1 MESTAAT
8 TTAGHSAPLGLTTA
22 LALVQELKTT
32 HPAIPI
38 HLRTDPTLTAL
49 SACYID
55 TTPPPPPPPPPPPQA
70 DDDNERPGLPRP
82 HHHNCLGLAR
92 PRTAADVAAVV
103 SFCAVRA
110 LPLVVRAGGHDCEAR
125 TQVPGALMLDL
136 RDICH
141 VRVDDDADEGGE
153 GAGAQRGVQG
163 QRTARVGGG
172 CLLAGLLAALEARGL
187 TTPVGT
193 ISSVGYVGWAV
204 AGGYGPLSGRFG
216 LGVDQIVGARVVTA
230 AGEVVEAE
238 GELLRGLRGAAGAL
252 GVVVEVTIKV
262 YPLDKVS
269 AANLFLVLFSSTL

>member
-1 MESTAAT
+1 MEPTAAT
-8 TTAGHSAPLGLTTA
+8 TTTQVGHPPPLDLTTA
-22 LALVQELKTT
+22 LALVQELKTA

-38 HLRTDPTLTAL
+38 HLRTDPTLPAL

-55 TTPPPPPPPPPPPQA
+55 TTPPPPPQA
-70 DDDNERPGLPRP
+70 DDEQPGLPRP

-92 PRTAADVAAVV
+92 PRTAADVASVV
-103 SFCAVRA
+103 SFCAARA
-110 LPLVVRAGGHDCEAR
+110 LPLVVRAGGHDCGAR

-141 VRVDDDADEGGE
+141 VHVGEEDDDDANDADEGGS
-153 GAGAQRGVQG
+153 GAGEQQGVPR

-269 AANLFLVLFSSTL
+269 AVDLILIFFGL